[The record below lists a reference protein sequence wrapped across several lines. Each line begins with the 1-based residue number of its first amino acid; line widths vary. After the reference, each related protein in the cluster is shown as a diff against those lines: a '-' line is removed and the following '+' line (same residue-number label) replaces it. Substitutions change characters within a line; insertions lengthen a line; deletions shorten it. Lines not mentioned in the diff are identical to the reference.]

1 MFYCR
6 PVKSTA
12 PSTISTAKPK
22 KEDRQ
27 WVGVVR
33 RNDAKDLDYSGASP
47 PLSDVHDHDEDM
59 DVCCSHDS
67 HVICCNELFL

>member
-1 MFYCR
+1 M
-6 PVKSTA
+6 
-12 PSTISTAKPK
+12 
-22 KEDRQ
+22 
-27 WVGVVR
+27 GVVR

-67 HVICCNELFL
+67 CVICCNELFL